1 MELATGMP
9 QPLNT
14 PILQPR
20 PGGGPA
26 WLPKSQSLKSVPEFV
41 FLHKR
46 FSAWATAAA
55 SLLLLYLYHLN
66 GSFTFEYL
74 NLCQSLAN
82 IWEGN
87 KAGSQCS
94 EIDKMNKNVEGKL
107 LHSAYKTGTSYPLV
121 FPPFIL
127 PYLCTYKLIRLEI
140 EFIKSTFLTRQRQTL
155 VKLPAFRSLVSWL
168 LMRQLLQRELV
179 QRLTQSLR
187 SKL

>member
-1 MELATGMP
+1 MELATGIP

-26 WLPKSQSLKSVPEFV
+26 CLPKSQSLKSVPEFV

-74 NLCQSLAN
+74 DLCQSLAN

-121 FPPFIL
+121 FPTFIL

-140 EFIKSTFLTRQRQTL
+140 
-155 VKLPAFRSLVSWL
+155 
-168 LMRQLLQRELV
+168 
-179 QRLTQSLR
+179 
-187 SKL
+187 